1 MLVTI
6 GFTNLSIIIVISII
20 LIAMTLG
27 GNIFNLNPLGSLG
40 KVQGISK
47 SKPKSKLPNIFKK
60 KK

>member
-20 LIAMTLG
+20 LIAITLG
-27 GNIFNLNPLGSLG
+27 GNIFNLSSLNPLGSLG

-47 SKPKSKLPNIFKK
+47 KK
-60 KK
+60 K